1 MKHKNF
7 LIYAFQEP
15 AALNKLIKKQ
25 ENAAGFQNKDKRAL
39 KSMVNGNLCLLLDKS
54 PQKSRETG
62 S

>member
-39 KSMVNGNLCLLLDKS
+39 GSLVKNNLSFSLNKL
-54 PQKSRETG
+54 PQKSGEKEF
-62 S
+62 